1 MANSHLHPLRV
12 YYEDTDFSGFTYHA
26 SYLRFLERGRTE
38 FLRSLGVVQSAL
50 YRDGTA
56 FVVSRMA
63 LDYLK
68 PALMD
73 DVLAV
78 ATTLLAL
85 KGASMVLAQEIRRED
100 TCLLRAEVVVAVV
113 RGGRPVRLP
122 KSLRA
127 ALVADAPTQMEE
139 QGNPMSG
146 ANERAEH
153 DLAARHGFTPEA
165 VAALREALGRGG
177 GGQAQFSHPEFGGMG
192 QWSRGGMIMIG
203 DMFNHALKARVDA
216 LCTELAAMGQPS
228 SVSRPAPSMS
238 SARESSEA
246 WWPAEFGA
254 PAAAGSQN
262 GAGYAC
268 FPHAR
273 RLALRRDGRVSLYD
287 TGDHRISGVSQQ
299 QGGGMSDPVFTSQH
313 GPVQLRDLQPVER

>member
-1 MANSHLHPLRV
+1 MAKSHLHPLRV

-50 YRDGTA
+50 HRDGTA

-78 ATTLLAL
+78 ETKLHTLKRAC
-85 KGASMVLAQEIRRED
+85 MVLGQEIRREGI
-100 TCLLRAEVVVAVV
+100 CLLRAEVVVAVV

-122 KSLRA
+122 DSLRA
-127 ALVADAPTQMEE
+127 ALVADASAEPE
-139 QGNPMSG
+139 QQGKPMSG
-146 ANERAEH
+146 EDENSG
-153 DLAARHGFTPEA
+153 DLAARHGFSPEA
-165 VAALREALGRGG
+165 VAALREAVERGG
-177 GGQAQFSHPEFGGMG
+177 GAQAQFSHPEFGGMG

-216 LCTELAAMGQPS
+216 LCSELAAMPS
-228 SVSRPAPSMS
+228 SSAPLQPTSGGMD
-238 SARESSEA
+238 RGEA

-254 PAAAGSQN
+254 PAASGSQN

-268 FPHAR
+268 FPQAR
-273 RLALRRDGRVSLYD
+273 RLALRRDGRVSLFD

-299 QGGGMSDPVFTSQH
+299 QGGEAADPVFTSQH
-313 GPVQLRDLQPVER
+313 GLVRLRDLAPVER